1 MPAATRTA
9 GKRFSLPVAVTVA
22 AGASIALAVALGAIE
37 TPDLADPLTRA
48 ADSLDE
54 WTYLFVPG
62 LAFLETGAFVGLLVP
77 GETAIVV
84 GGVVA
89 ERGAV
94 ALPALIGLVWVAA
107 VAGDLVSFLLGRR
120 YGRAFLD
127 AHGARLRIRPEQVDR
142 VERLFDRHGGKA
154 VLVGRF
160 VGIVRAL
167 LPFVAGASRFPLR
180 RFLPFTAL
188 GALGWAATFTLV
200 GYGFS
205 ESFESAGRDA
215 SRIVLAAALL
225 AGVVMLA
232 AAVRSGRLR
241 RGGAP
246 EPEHEERRERSE
258 RRPEK
263 AADQHVEREVD
274 AQVDARQRDGG
285 GEAERVGPH
294 SGAEDRDRGGRGER
308 GRGVPGWEGGVLG
321 DRDERP
327 EPRLVLGRAS
337 AVEQLL
343 ERGHDQ
349 RGGERGGQRGEEGNR
364 HPAAPDVAAEPH
376 AHEQGTLDP
385 PRGQQHAQPREQ
397 WGLENRDGMHQST
410 VELKERRHNPHAHR
424 ISTPQVL
431 LAVNAQASGVEEPRA
446 VAADLVALLEEQGA
460 TAEVVITST
469 RDDLF
474 EAMRGAAATGRRL
487 VLVGG
492 DGSLHE
498 AANAPLG
505 HLPELGLV
513 PAGRANN
520 IARALGI
527 PADRAGAIAVAA
539 HAPVGPLDALRVVTP
554 KRRLYAL
561 EALSAGFQADARA
574 GYDGTNSADLR
585 QGLRALVRAV
595 VRFAPYRVRARLDG
609 GELRSASAAQLF
621 FSNLPYFGF
630 GFEVDPGADPADGR
644 LEAIL
649 IEARA
654 RHRLLR
660 LLAAA
665 YRGRHLA
672 LRGVRRISARRAEL
686 TEPLPLVADAVP
698 LGTTT
703 ATVSVVPGR
712 LRLAAPG
719 LGAAA

>member
-1 MPAATRTA
+1 MPAATKTA
-9 GKRFSLPVAVTVA
+9 GQRIPLPAAVAVA
-22 AGASIALAVALGAIE
+22 AGASIALAVAVGAIK
-37 TPDLADPLTRA
+37 TPDLADPLTSA
-48 ADSLDE
+48 ADSLGA

-94 ALPALIGLVWVAA
+94 TLPALIGLVWVAA
-107 VAGDLVSFLLGRR
+107 VGGDLVSFLLGRR

-127 AHGARLRIRPEQVDR
+127 AHGARLRIRPEQVER

-160 VGIVRAL
+160 VGILRAL

-188 GALGWAATFTLV
+188 GALGWATTFTLV

-241 RGGAP
+241 GTGAP
-246 EPEHEERRERSE
+246 EPQGDESRERSE
-258 RRPEK
+258 PRPEQ
-263 AADQHVEREVD
+263 AAGQHVEWEVD
-274 AQVDARQRDGG
+274 AQIDARQRDGR
-285 GEAERVGPH
+285 GEPERVGPH
-294 SGAEDRDRGGRGER
+294 PGAENRDRGGGGER
-308 GRGVPGWEGGVLG
+308 GGGVSGREGGVFG
-321 DRDERP
+321 NRRERP
-327 EPRLVLGRAS
+327 EPGRVLGRTS

-349 RGGERGGQRGEEGNR
+349 RGGQRRAQGSEEGNR

-376 AHEQGTLDP
+376 ADEQGAFDP

-397 WGLENRDGMHQST
+397 RGLEDGHGMHQPA
-410 VELKERRHNPHAHR
+410 VELEKRRHNPQGHR
-424 ISTPQVL
+424 ISTPRLL
-431 LAVNAQASGVEEPRA
+431 LAVNAQASGVEDPRA
-446 VAADLVALLEEQGA
+446 EAADLVALLEEHGA
-460 TAEVVITST
+460 SAEAVITST

-505 HLPELGLV
+505 QLPELALV

-527 PADRAGAIAVAA
+527 PADRAGAVAVAA
-539 HAPVGPLDALRVVTP
+539 HAPAGRLDALRVETP

-561 EALSAGFQADARA
+561 EALSAGFQAEARA
-574 GYDGTNSADLR
+574 GYDGKNSADLR

-595 VRFAPYRVRARLDG
+595 ARFAPYRVRARLDG

-621 FSNLPYFGF
+621 ISNLPYFGF

-665 YRGRHLA
+665 YRGRHLG
-672 LRGVRRISARRAEL
+672 LRGVRSISARRAEL

-712 LRLAAPG
+712 VRLAAPG
-719 LGAAA
+719 LGAAV